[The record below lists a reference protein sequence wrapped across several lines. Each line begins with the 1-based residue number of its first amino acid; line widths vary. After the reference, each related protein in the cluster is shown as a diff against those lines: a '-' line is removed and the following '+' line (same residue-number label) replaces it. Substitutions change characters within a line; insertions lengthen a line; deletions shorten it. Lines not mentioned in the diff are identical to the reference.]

1 MFVLVT
7 PTGNEDGMGAFKE
20 HYNSTG
26 WRVAAATYAKHTF
39 RDEAIFHGSNCDGKT
54 LLFTEEDG
62 IFMGGH
68 VDDARQMVCHAL
80 TPVRDYSL
88 IKSIRENVSFPLPW
102 DVGSIAIDLEL
113 ERRDNGEEED
123 SEMQLFFMFLT
134 GKSLTLSVSPEDTIG
149 MVKYQIQ
156 CKEGVPVDQQRLVF
170 AGKNLDDGRKI
181 CHYNIQKESTLHVVL
196 RLRGGMY
203 HPSSG
208 RDGTELVGE
217 GKSPPKTVRIKY
229 GPKEDD
235 LLEIELGRDET
246 CRALTDR
253 VKERLSAINE
263 LSRELSDIQK

>member
-20 HYNSTG
+20 QYNSTG

-170 AGKNLDDGRKI
+170 AGKTSTMAERYATTTSRKRVLYTWSCVSVVACTTLPPAGMGRSLLGKAKARRR
-181 CHYNIQKESTLHVVL
+181 QSGSSTGQ
-196 RLRGGMY
+196 RRMT
-203 HPSSG
+203 SS
-208 RDGTELVGE
+208 RSNWAGTRPVE
-217 GKSPPKTVRIKY
+217 P
-229 GPKEDD
+229 
-235 LLEIELGRDET
+235 
-246 CRALTDR
+246 
-253 VKERLSAINE
+253 
-263 LSRELSDIQK
+263 